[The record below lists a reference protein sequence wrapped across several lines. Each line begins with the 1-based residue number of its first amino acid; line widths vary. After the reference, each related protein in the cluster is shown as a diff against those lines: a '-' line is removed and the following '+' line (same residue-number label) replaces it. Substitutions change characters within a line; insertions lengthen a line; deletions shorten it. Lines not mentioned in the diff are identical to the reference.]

1 MGIRQQPIKTTATTE
16 SKAIKAFQ
24 VLHTLPRVSVP
35 DTMQGVTKV
44 WMDGE
49 AAKIDREIESLRKTL
64 PDNSF
69 EYTSRKL
76 LAKKEA
82 LLYNARRVFALKRKW
97 RREEE
102 EKKKQLQQQIQSQK
116 LSEIEQQIKNMEDYD
131 AMVDRLLKEHERRI
145 NSY

>member
-49 AAKIDREIESLRKTL
+49 AAKIDGEIEASPAVYNNMLVIGTTGKG
-64 PDNSF
+64 
-69 EYTSRKL
+69 TSYIYGIR
-76 LAKKEA
+76 
-82 LLYNARRVFALKRKW
+82 
-97 RREEE
+97 
-102 EKKKQLQQQIQSQK
+102 IQ
-116 LSEIEQQIKNMEDYD
+116 
-131 AMVDRLLKEHERRI
+131 
-145 NSY
+145 